1 MAAMTDI
8 NVYENIYPNYYR
20 FHFFQ
25 MKFKQHFN
33 IGKLVSSNDKV
44 TEHTVDVQCF
54 PLYSILRAID
64 VTHIDF
70 FSLDVE
76 GEELNVLHTV
86 PFDKVDIEMMTVEF
100 KHVTDGEFSLKQF
113 VEQKGYSSILKVSHY
128 NNLANDII
136 FRKRREE
143 RN

>member
-1 MAAMTDI
+1 
-8 NVYENIYPNYYR
+8 
-20 FHFFQ
+20 
-25 MKFKQHFN
+25 MKFKQQFN
-33 IGKLVSSNDKV
+33 IGKLASSHDVV

-54 PLYSILRAID
+54 PLYSILRAIN
-64 VTHIDF
+64 VSHIDF

-76 GEELNVLHTV
+76 GEELNVLHTI

-113 VEQKGYSSILKVSHY
+113 VEQQGYSSILRVSHY

-136 FRKRREE
+136 FRKRKEK